1 MTIRISHLYSWL
13 TGIAVAVGAT
23 GAYAASMADSSVST
37 LQEAMIAAENYSA
50 QISASRHQEAAL
62 QNRAVSARQLPDP
75 TLSIAADNIPVQG
88 NSQER
93 FTRSDMTMYKIGI
106 QQMFVSSRKRDR
118 KAQSFLEQAQQTA
131 AGRELIRSQL
141 QQQVA
146 TSWFDLAFARQS
158 QSIIENLKKETQRQ
172 LGAQKAA
179 VAANAAPA
187 SAIALRILLNS
198 IQTLHDNAVRD
209 ERIARAN
216 LKELTGEQITNQKG
230 KLPDIESLPLERNA
244 LFAQIPEH
252 PEVLQAARG
261 IDVAQAQS
269 AQSAIAAMPDI
280 GVQVTYGYR
289 PRNRED
295 LAGVMVSIP
304 LSIFQGDRQDR
315 NYAAD
320 KSMAHGAQDR
330 YDQVVRL
337 HQAQLETLLAKWD
350 ASKSVYE
357 RQVKENIALQKERL
371 QLVLTQY
378 RNAASSISEVL
389 EARRALLQAQI
400 DAINAQ
406 RDLARN
412 WAALAYLVPQ
422 NFSKESSHE

>member
-1 MTIRISHLYSWL
+1 MSFRFSRLCSWMTS
-13 TGIAVAVGAT
+13 VAVVLGTANVC
-23 GAYAASMADSSVST
+23 AAPMAGSSVST
-37 LQEAMIAAENYSA
+37 LEEAMVVAENYSA

-62 QNRAVSARQLPDP
+62 HNRAISARQLPDP
-75 TLSIAADNIPVQG
+75 TLTLAADNIPVQG

-93 FTRSDMTMYKIGI
+93 FTRSDMTMYKVGI
-106 QQMFVSSRKRDR
+106 EQMFVSSRKRDR

-146 TSWFDLAFARQS
+146 SSWFDLAFARQS
-158 QSIIENLKKETQRQ
+158 ESTIEALKKETERQ

-179 VAANAAPA
+179 VAANASPA
-187 SAIALRILLNS
+187 AAISLRILLNS
-198 IQTLHDNAVRD
+198 IRTLHDNAVRD
-209 ERIARAN
+209 ERIAQAN
-216 LKELTGEQITNQKG
+216 LKELTGETITEQKG
-230 KLPDIESLPLERNA
+230 TLPDVQSLPLARNA
-244 LFAQIPEH
+244 LFAQIPDH
-252 PEVLQAARG
+252 PEVQQAARG

-269 AQSAIAAMPDI
+269 AQSAIAAVPDI

-304 LSIFQGDRQDR
+304 LSIFQGNRQER

-330 YDQVVRL
+330 YEQVVRQ

-350 ASKSVYE
+350 TSKAVYE
-357 RQVKENIALQKERL
+357 RQVKENIPLQKERL

-378 RNAASSISEVL
+378 RNAASSLSEVL
-389 EARRALLQAQI
+389 EARRALLQSQI

-412 WAALAYLVPQ
+412 WAAIAYLVPKNLSQ
-422 NFSKESSHE
+422 DASHE